1 MTDHMETAHALRGR
15 TDVHF
20 NCCQSVLVSFAA
32 DLGLTEEQA
41 FALGSNFG
49 AGMRMGSA
57 CGALTGALMALGL
70 MGCDEKKAAELL
82 RRFRT
87 DHGATDCATLLR
99 ASKDRGEER
108 KDHCDGLVYEMVQ
121 AVEELTEK

>member
-1 MTDHMETAHALRGR
+1 MTKHMETAHALRGR

-49 AGMRMGSA
+49 QGCAWARPAGPSPGR
-57 CGALTGALMALGL
+57 
-70 MGCDEKKAAELL
+70 
-82 RRFRT
+82 
-87 DHGATDCATLLR
+87 
-99 ASKDRGEER
+99 
-108 KDHCDGLVYEMVQ
+108 
-121 AVEELTEK
+121 

>member
-1 MTDHMETAHALRGR
+1 MTNHMETAHALRGR

-87 DHGATDCATLLR
+87 AHDGATLLR
-99 ASKDRGEER
+99 ASKDRGEE
-108 KDHCDGLVYEMVQ
+108 KKAHCDGLVYEMVQ
-121 AVEELTEK
+121 AVEELTGE